1 MQKKRQ
7 LNVIM
12 GKRRK
17 GRELAL
23 RCLYSLEML
32 PTGGVE
38 ERLADII
45 REEGSEKTTQ
55 AFAGELLS
63 GVKENQDYFD
73 LLISQY
79 ATNWSL
85 DRVAVI
91 DRNILRLSLYEMLR
105 KNKEIPPAVC
115 IDEAVELAKAYGSED
130 SYRFINGI
138 LNKVKEDLDSGKL
151 DFPQK
156 GP

>member
-1 MQKKRQ
+1 
-7 LNVIM
+7 M

-23 RCLYSLEML
+23 RCLYSLEMF
-32 PTGGVE
+32 PSGEVE
-38 ERLADII
+38 ERLADIA
-45 REEGSEKTTQ
+45 REEEAEKTTQ
-55 AFAGELLS
+55 SFARELLF
-63 GVKENQDYFD
+63 GVKENREYFD
-73 LLISQY
+73 RLISQY

-91 DRNILRLSLYEMLR
+91 DRNILRLSLYEMLSR
-105 KNKEIPPAVC
+105 KKDMPPAVC
-115 IDEAVELAKAYGSED
+115 IDEAIELSKSYGSED

-138 LNKVKEDLDSGKL
+138 LNKIKEDVESGKI
-151 DFPQK
+151 DYPQK

>member
-1 MQKKRQ
+1 
-7 LNVIM
+7 M

-23 RCLYSLEML
+23 QCLYSLEVF
-32 PTGGVE
+32 PTGGAE

-45 REEGSEKTTQ
+45 REGGTEKTTQ
-55 AFAGELLS
+55 AFARELLS
-63 GVKENQDYFD
+63 GVKENQEYFD
-73 LLISQY
+73 RLISQY

-105 KNKEIPPAVC
+105 KNEEIPPAVC
-115 IDEAVELAKAYGSED
+115 IDEAIELAKSYGSED

-138 LNKVKEDLDSGKL
+138 LNKVKEDLESGKI
-151 DFPQK
+151 DYPQK

>member
-1 MQKKRQ
+1 
-7 LNVIM
+7 M

-17 GRELAL
+17 SRELAL
-23 RCLYSLEML
+23 QCLYSLEVF

-45 REEGSEKTTQ
+45 REVGAEKMIR
-55 AFAGELLS
+55 AFAWELLS
-63 GVKENQDYFD
+63 GVKENQEFFD
-73 LLISQY
+73 RLISQY
-79 ATNWSL
+79 AANWSL
-85 DRVAVI
+85 DRVAII

-105 KNKEIPPAVC
+105 KNDEIPPAVC
-115 IDEAVELAKAYGSED
+115 IDEAVELAKSYGSED

-138 LNKVKEDLDSGKL
+138 LNKIKEDFDSGKI

>member
-1 MQKKRQ
+1 V
-7 LNVIM
+7 L

-23 RCLYSLEML
+23 QCLYSLEVL
-32 PTGGVE
+32 PTGGAE
-38 ERLADII
+38 ERLADIS
-45 REEGSEKTTQ
+45 REETAEKTTQ
-55 AFAGELLS
+55 AFAWELLS

-73 LLISQY
+73 RLISQY

-105 KNKEIPPAVC
+105 KNEEIPPAVC
-115 IDEAVELAKAYGSED
+115 IDEAVELAKSYGSED

-138 LNKVKEDLDSGKL
+138 LNKVKEDLESGKI
-151 DFPQK
+151 DYPQK

>member
-1 MQKKRQ
+1 M
-7 LNVIM
+7 
-12 GKRRK
+12 
-17 GRELAL
+17 
-23 RCLYSLEML
+23 RCLYSLEVL
-32 PTGGVE
+32 PTGGAE
-38 ERLADII
+38 ERLTDIA
-45 REEGSEKTTQ
+45 REEGAEKGTQ
-55 AFAGELLS
+55 VFAWELLS

-73 LLISQY
+73 RLISQY

-105 KNKEIPPAVC
+105 ENEEIPPVVC
-115 IDEAVELAKAYGSED
+115 IDEAVELAKSYGSED

-138 LNKVKEDLDSGKL
+138 LNKVKEDLDSGKI
-151 DFPQK
+151 DYPQK

>member
-1 MQKKRQ
+1 
-7 LNVIM
+7 M

-23 RCLYSLEML
+23 RCLYSLEMF
-32 PTGGVE
+32 PSGEVS
-38 ERLADII
+38 ERLADIA
-45 REEGSEKTTQ
+45 REEKAEKTTQ
-55 AFAGELLS
+55 AFARELLS
-63 GVKENQDYFD
+63 GVKDNQEYFD
-73 LLISQY
+73 RLISQY

-105 KNKEIPPAVC
+105 KNEEMPAAVC
-115 IDEAVELAKAYGSED
+115 IDEAIELSKAYGSED

-138 LNKVKEDLDSGKL
+138 LNKIKEDLDSGKI

-156 GP
+156 SP

>member
-1 MQKKRQ
+1 
-7 LNVIM
+7 M

-23 RCLYSLEML
+23 RCLYSLEMF
-32 PTGGVE
+32 PTGDIE
-38 ERLADII
+38 ERLADIA
-45 REEGSEKTTQ
+45 REEGAEKTTQ
-55 AFAGELLS
+55 AFARELLS
-63 GVKENQDYFD
+63 GVKENQGYFD
-73 LLISQY
+73 RLISRY

-91 DRNILRLSLYEMLR
+91 DRNILRLSLYEILG
-105 KNKEIPPAVC
+105 KNEEIPPAVC
-115 IDEAVELAKAYGSED
+115 IDEAIELSKAYGSED

-138 LNKVKEDLDSGKL
+138 LNKVKEDLDSGKISY
-151 DFPQK
+151 PQK

>member
-1 MQKKRQ
+1 
-7 LNVIM
+7 M

-23 RCLYSLEML
+23 RCLYSLEVF
-32 PTGGVE
+32 PTGGAE
-38 ERLADII
+38 KRLADIS
-45 REEGSEKTTQ
+45 REEGAEKTTQ
-55 AFAGELLS
+55 AFAWELLS

-73 LLISQY
+73 RLISRY

-91 DRNILRLSLYEMLR
+91 DRNILRLSLYEMLGQ
-105 KNKEIPPAVC
+105 NKEIPPAVC
-115 IDEAVELAKAYGSED
+115 IDEAVELAKTYGSDD

-138 LNKVKEDLDSGKL
+138 LNKVKEDHNLGKI
-151 DFPQK
+151 DFPRK

>member
-1 MQKKRQ
+1 M
-7 LNVIM
+7 
-12 GKRRK
+12 
-17 GRELAL
+17 
-23 RCLYSLEML
+23 RCLYSLEVL
-32 PTGGVE
+32 PTGGAE
-38 ERLADII
+38 ERLTDIA
-45 REEGSEKTTQ
+45 REEEAEKTTQ
-55 AFAGELLS
+55 AFAWELLS

-73 LLISQY
+73 RLISQY

-85 DRVAVI
+85 ERVAVI

-105 KNKEIPPAVC
+105 KNEEIPPAVC
-115 IDEAVELAKAYGSED
+115 IDEAVELAKEYGSED

-138 LNKVKEDLDSGKL
+138 LNKVKEDLDSGKI